1 MQITRYRFLL
11 RAGLYAIFALLVAL
25 LVAWNALNLNEA
37 YGDGPPYYAR
47 TTNMDLWFDP
57 VPILALVDGIAA
69 LIIGG
74 ILYMMRRT
82 RAKPA
87 S

>member
-1 MQITRYRFLL
+1 MQIRSYRSLL
-11 RAGLYAIFALLVAL
+11 RAGLYAIVAVLVAL
-25 LVAWNALNLNEA
+25 FVAWNALNLNEA
-37 YGDGPPYYAR
+37 YGDGPPYYSR

-57 VPILALVDGIAA
+57 VPILALVDSIGA

-82 RAKPA
+82 R
-87 S
+87 